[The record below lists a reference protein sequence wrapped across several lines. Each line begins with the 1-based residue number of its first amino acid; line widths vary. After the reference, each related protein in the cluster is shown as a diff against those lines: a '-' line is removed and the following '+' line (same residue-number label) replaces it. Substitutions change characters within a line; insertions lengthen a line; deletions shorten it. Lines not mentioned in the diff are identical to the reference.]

1 MTKLHIAATNRK
13 KTNISLPIQ
22 LIGTVLLVSLTS
34 TACSEKKQP
43 SATAVAPPPAV
54 PVKLLTIEPTK
65 IQDINQYQGQ
75 LQAVERVS
83 LAPQTSGRIQ
93 KILVSQG
100 QSVKTGTPIMQLS
113 PERSQA
119 DVQGAQAQVQA
130 QQSNLANA
138 QAQVQAQQSALA
150 NAQAQVKAQESNLA
164 NAQARVTSA
173 QADVARQQAQV
184 EAARAEIQARQ
195 GELQLAQVNY
205 DRARS
210 LVTQG
215 ALPRQE
221 LDQRTAQL
229 NNARAAVNVANQQL
243 AAAQKSIASAQA
255 NVTAAQST
263 VTQAQANIR
272 SAQAGVTQAQANIK
286 AAQAGVS
293 QAQAGVS
300 QAEAGVKG
308 ATTSL
313 GYNQIVAPINGVV
326 GIIPVRVGDF
336 VNTGQQVTTII
347 QNDAFELQIPVSVQR
362 TPQLKMGLPVQIIN
376 PQTNKPAITGS
387 INFISPQIDQTSQ
400 TILTKALFQNIRGY
414 LRDQLNVTA
423 RIVWNETSGISIPT
437 EAVTRIGNQPFVF
450 VAEESKDKQE
460 KPLMT
465 VNQRPVQLGPIQ
477 GSNFQVTEGLKAG
490 ERIAVSNILR
500 LRNGIPITPE
510 P

>member
-1 MTKLHIAATNRK
+1 MTKLHIAAINK
-13 KTNISLPIQ
+13 KKINILLSTQ
-22 LIGTVLLVSLTS
+22 LISTVLLVSLTS
-34 TACSEKKQP
+34 TGCSEKKQP
-43 SATAVAPPPAV
+43 VATAGAASPAV
-54 PVKLLTIEPTK
+54 SVKLLKIEPSK

-100 QSVKTGTPIMQLS
+100 QSVNTGTPIMQLS

-119 DVQGAQAQVQA
+119 DVQGAQAQVKA
-130 QQSNLANA
+130 QESSLANA
-138 QAQVQAQQSALA
+138 QAQVQAQQSGLA

-221 LDQRTAQL
+221 LDQRAAQL

-243 AAAQKSIASAQA
+243 AAAQKSLASTQA

-300 QAEAGVKG
+300 QAEANVKG

-387 INFISPQIDQTSQ
+387 INFISPQIDQSSQ
-400 TILTKALFQNIRGY
+400 TILTKALFQNIKGY

-423 RIVWNETSGISIPT
+423 RIVWNETTGIAIPT
-437 EAVTRIGNQPFVF
+437 ESVTRIGNQPFVF
-450 VAEESKDKQE
+450 VAEESKDQKGQ
-460 KPLMT
+460 PQLI

-500 LRNGIPITPE
+500 LRNGVLITPE